1 MAFDGTEGEEITMTV
16 ASGWTENYR
25 DEMATG
31 DPKGHFFGKD
41 ILNDLLDQTGC
52 MGIRIYYG
60 INDSDEKVLILAGAK
75 ANEDDMEELIVDK
88 SKPCPAACGRN
99 NDLNS

>member
-1 MAFDGTEGEEITMTV
+1 MAFDGTEGEKITLTV

-25 DEMATG
+25 DVMGSG

-41 ILNDLLDQTGC
+41 ILNDILAQDGC
-52 MGIRIYYG
+52 QGIRIYYG
-60 INDSDEKVLILAGAK
+60 INDDDEKVLILAGAK
-75 ANEDDMEELIVDK
+75 ANEDDITDLIADK
-88 SKPCPAACGRN
+88 SRPCPSFCGRN

>member
-1 MAFDGTEGEEITMTV
+1 MAFDGTEGTEITLST
-16 ASGWTENYR
+16 ASEWTENYR
-25 DEMATG
+25 DVMATG

-41 ILNDLLDQTGC
+41 LLNDLLDQTGC

-60 INDSDEKVLILAGAK
+60 INDDDEKVLILAGAK
-75 ANEDDMEELIVDK
+75 ANEDDITDLIVDK
-88 SKPCPAACGRN
+88 SKPCPSYCGRN